1 LVLKVSGEVPGI
13 LGSIKKGEYNK
24 QARIDL
30 KKIEQERF
38 KQNTKPKTGFGFSET
53 QNLNPGL
60 NFWTDAEAG
69 SGTCVR
75 ACECTS
81 ACVCLCD

>member
-1 LVLKVSGEVPGI
+1 M
-13 LGSIKKGEYNK
+13 
-24 QARIDL
+24 QARIHQ
-30 KKIEQERF
+30 KKIEQDML
-38 KQNTKPKTGFGFSET
+38 KQNTKPKTGFGFVET

-60 NFWTDAEAG
+60 TFPNDAEAG

-75 ACECTS
+75 ACDCGS